1 MFVRMT
7 SWKGNDA
14 AAVRPSVEGK
24 REQIMAIPGMVS
36 CQVFWNADGSGVTFA
51 VYESEAA
58 ANASAA
64 QIQAIWSDLASML
77 SAPPETVTYSEVIDM
92 N

>member
-1 MFVRMT
+1 MFARMT

-24 REQIMAIPGMVS
+24 REQIMAISGMVS

-58 ANASAA
+58 ANAAAA
-64 QIQAIWSDLASML
+64 QIQAIWSDLASMF
-77 SAPPETVTYSEVIDM
+77 SAPPETVTYSEVINM
-92 N
+92 K

>member
-1 MFVRMT
+1 MFVRMV

-14 AAVRPSVEGK
+14 SAVRPSVEGK

-36 CQVFWNADGSGVTFA
+36 CQVFWNADGSGITFA

-58 ANASAA
+58 ANAAAA
-64 QIQAIWSDLASML
+64 QIQAIWSDLASMF
-77 SAPPETVTYSEVIDM
+77 SAPPETVTYSEVINM